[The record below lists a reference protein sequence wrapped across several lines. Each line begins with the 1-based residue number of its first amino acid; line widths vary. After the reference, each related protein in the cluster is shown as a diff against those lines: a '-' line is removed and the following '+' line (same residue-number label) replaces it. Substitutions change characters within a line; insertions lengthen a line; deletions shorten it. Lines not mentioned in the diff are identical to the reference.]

1 MVALVAM
8 LNGCAGNHAEVAD
21 EPAKAAGTEMAT
33 AGADATSMPPAVD
46 PRDETIKALREAL
59 KQVNA
64 RVATLQAGQDSGA
77 KSLAAAVDLNI
88 YERNMGRSAHNQV
101 VLALREHGFV
111 PDYPSLPQGMGMAS
125 KTTVFYYDAGYIETA
140 GVVAQLLARVLKTNV
155 TIQKGVSQ
163 MPANKLI
170 AQISG
175 VHWQ

>member
-1 MVALVAM
+1 
-8 LNGCAGNHAEVAD
+8 
-21 EPAKAAGTEMAT
+21 
-33 AGADATSMPPAVD
+33 
-46 PRDETIKALREAL
+46 
-59 KQVNA
+59 
-64 RVATLQAGQDSGA
+64 
-77 KSLAAAVDLNI
+77 
-88 YERNMGRSAHNQV
+88 MGRSAHNQV